1 MSTASPGNTIRKRVL
16 SSDDPT
22 KSLTLSQDDEFNNG
36 TDCIICGKTG
46 TKRRK
51 VISNENGMNKIRKV
65 ILGS

>member
-16 SSDDPT
+16 PSDDPT
-22 KSLTLSQDDEFNNG
+22 KSLALSQDDEFNHD

-46 TKRRK
+46 PKRRK
-51 VISNENGMNKIRKV
+51 VISNENGMNKIRKL